1 MLKKRTL
8 NKLLIDSCT
17 KTPFSFNVLL
27 YQQIDGVSTVNPL
40 GPTLADII
48 MTELENIVI
57 QPLLTSGT
65 LKFYARYVDDTLVL
79 SKPSDIPLI
88 LLKLN
93 SFDAQIQ
100 FTHEIL
106 LTIMT
111 YIFLILYS
119 RLLALLS
126 TANPPTSGNTSIYL
140 QSWTKHL
147 LHFQLLDKM
156 S

>member
-1 MLKKRTL
+1 ME
-8 NKLLIDSCT
+8 S
-17 KTPFSFNVLL
+17 
-27 YQQIDGVSTVNPL
+27 PL

-100 FTHEIL
+100 FTHEIF
-106 LTIMT
+106 TNNNDVH
-111 YIFLILYS
+111 FLNIIITPTRAPVRRKSTHIGQYDH
-119 RLLALLS
+119 LS
-126 TANPPTSGNTSIYL
+126 TILNKTSATLPI
-140 QSWTKHL
+140 T
-147 LHFQLLDKM
+147 
-156 S
+156 

>member
-1 MLKKRTL
+1 
-8 NKLLIDSCT
+8 
-17 KTPFSFNVLL
+17 
-27 YQQIDGVSTVNPL
+27 
-40 GPTLADII
+40 

-100 FTHEIL
+100 FTHEIFTNNNDVHFL
-106 LTIMT
+106 DIIFTPTRTPVYSKST
-111 YIFLILYS
+111 YIGQYVH
-119 RLLALLS
+119 LS
-126 TANPPTSGNTSIYL
+126 TI
-140 QSWTKHL
+140 
-147 LHFQLLDKM
+147 LDKT
-156 S
+156 STTLPIT